1 MECPECDRLASRL
14 AASAKDHMNLLDT
27 DRLDLELA
35 LSIAEIGSNRRK
47 FLDHE
52 ATHQSRSESA

>member
-27 DRLDLELA
+27 DRLGLELA
-35 LSIAEIGSNRRK
+35 LSIA
-47 FLDHE
+47 
-52 ATHQSRSESA
+52 